1 MSYFNQK
8 RLYSP
13 TFTGA
18 THIPSSH
25 HPYGQQNKKKKV
37 IFWLIAAFI
46 FVVVVFG
53 FWFTKNILIDLPD
66 VSKVNDMIFNEA
78 TLIEDR
84 NGEVLYRL
92 FEENREYV

>member
-13 TFTGA
+13 NFA
-18 THIPSSH
+18 KNSFSSH
-25 HPYGQQNKKKKV
+25 GSSYGQANKKKK
-37 IFWLIAAFI
+37 IFFWLLAAFI
-46 FVVVVFG
+46 FFCIVFG

-66 VSKVNDMIFNEA
+66 VTKIKDMVFSEA
-78 TLIEDR
+78 TIIQDR